1 MIACVV
7 ITSFLGCL
15 VTVPLFFRYAYFLD
29 LTAAKRIGLFFV
41 ALLLGCLPLLSDF
54 SLEPVLGKAY
64 PAWRATVW
72 FLYVFCII
80 LLTFTVLRDVVWAV
94 LYKAG
99 VAVSLF
105 EKQWV
110 IRLNAVTAVLALAA
124 SFSAMHSGLK
134 IPEVKTVSIASDKI
148 QEPQDV
154 VLLSD
159 LHIHRT
165 ISPAK
170 IKGIVERANA
180 LNPDVILLDGDI
192 LDDDVEK
199 IKPITE
205 LLKGLKAKKGIF
217 FVTGNHEFYVGYKET
232 VAALKAAGFTFLE
245 NSGESVGGGLYVAGV
260 PDVSGK
266 RYGLDVNAEKAF
278 EKASDSD
285 FKLLMSHTPADF
297 KAVDL
302 TVSGHTHGGQIFPF
316 HVFVKLAN
324 KYLAGGYDG
333 VYVTRGAG
341 QWGPQMRF
349 LAPSEITF
357 IKLSPKG
364 QKAMN
369 ITPVFPIGEPNPY
382 GKFFTGKTYLT
393 FLNVYDE
400 TFKTSLGNVT
410 FEPAART
417 NWHKHT
423 GGQILL
429 VTAGEGRYQERGKP
443 VQKLNA
449 GDVVRIAPNVEH
461 WHGAA
466 PNSWFSHIAVE
477 TNPDINVNTWLEPV
491 SDAEYK

>member
-1 MIACVV
+1 MIACVFV
-7 ITSFLGCL
+7 TSFLGCL

-29 LTAAKRIGLFFV
+29 LSTAKKIGLFVV
-41 ALLLGCLPLLSDF
+41 ALVLGCMPLLSDF
-54 SLEPVLGKAY
+54 SFENVLGGAY
-64 PAWRATVW
+64 PAWRTTVW
-72 FLYVFCII
+72 FIYVFCII
-80 LLTFTVLRDVVWAV
+80 LLTFTVLRDAAWAV

-99 VAVSLF
+99 VAVSPLD
-105 EKQWV
+105 KIWTV
-110 IRLNAVTAVLALAA
+110 RLNAVAAVLALAA

-134 IPEVKTVSIASDKI
+134 IPDVKTVLISSDKI
-148 QEPQDV
+148 TAPQNV

-170 IKGIVERANA
+170 IQGIVERANA
-180 LNPDVILLDGDI
+180 LNPDAILLDGDI

-199 IKPITE
+199 IKPVAE
-205 LLKGLKAKKGIF
+205 LLKGLKAKKGIYF
-217 FVTGNHEFYVGYKET
+217 TTGNHEFYVGYKET
-232 VAALKAAGFTFLE
+232 TEALKKLGFTFLE
-245 NSGESVGGGLYVAGV
+245 NGGAALGGGLYVGGI
-260 PDVSGK
+260 PDVSG
-266 RYGLDVNAEKAF
+266 RHYGFDVKVDKAF
-278 EKASDSD
+278 ENAAAFD

-297 KAVDL
+297 KAADL

-316 HVFVKLAN
+316 HILVKLAN
-324 KYLAGGYDG
+324 KYLAGDYGS

-357 IKLSPKG
+357 IKLLPKG

-369 ITPVFPIGEPNPY
+369 ITPVFPVGEPNPY

-393 FLNVYDE
+393 RLNAYDDI
-400 TFKTSLGNVT
+400 FKTSLGNVT

-443 VQKLNA
+443 VQVLKA

-466 PNSWFSHIAVE
+466 PDSWFSHIAVE

-491 SDAEYK
+491 SDEEYK

>member
-1 MIACVV
+1 MIACVFF
-7 ITSFLGCL
+7 TSFLGCL

-29 LTAAKRIGLFFV
+29 LTAAKRIGLLCV
-41 ALLLGCLPLLSDF
+41 ALLLGCMPLLSDF
-54 SLEPVLGKAY
+54 SFESVLGRAY

-94 LYKAG
+94 LYKTGAS
-99 VAVSLF
+99 VSPF
-105 EKQWV
+105 DKAWT
-110 IRLNAVTAVLALAA
+110 IRSNLYTAVFALVA
-124 SFSAMHSGLK
+124 SFSAVYSGLK
-134 IPEVKTVSIASDKI
+134 VPEVKTVSISSDKI
-148 QEPQDV
+148 TALQNV

-170 IKGIVERANA
+170 IKGIVEKTNA

-192 LDDDVEK
+192 LDDDVAR
-199 IKPITE
+199 IKPVTE
-205 LLKGLKAKKGIF
+205 LLKGLSAKKGIF
-217 FVTGNHEFYVGYKET
+217 FTTGNHEFYVGYQET
-232 VAALKAAGFTFLE
+232 VEALKELGFTFLE
-245 NSGESVGGGLYVAGV
+245 NDGESVGGGLFVAGV

-266 RYGLDVNAEKAF
+266 RYGLALDTGKAF
-278 EKASDSD
+278 EKAADSD

-297 KAVDL
+297 KAADL

-316 HVFVKLAN
+316 HIFAKLYN
-324 KYLAGGYDG
+324 KYLAGSYDG

-357 IKLSPKG
+357 IKLLPKG

-369 ITPVFPIGEPNPY
+369 ITPVFPVGEPNPY

-393 FLNVYDE
+393 FLSTYDE
-400 TFKTSLGNVT
+400 TFKMSLGNVT

-423 GGQILL
+423 GGQMLL

-443 VQKLNA
+443 VQVLKA

-466 PNSWFSHIAVE
+466 PDSWFSHIAVE
-477 TNPDINVNTWLEPV
+477 TNPETNVNTWLEPV